1 MLLYIQYHHIQFN
14 CIQYIE
20 KYIKKVLTIYKLC
33 ASIQSNE
40 DTKETKKNLIINIE
54 GDVLDEGILK

>member
-1 MLLYIQYHHIQFN
+1 M
-14 CIQYIE
+14 
-20 KYIKKVLTIYKLC
+20 LTIYKLC